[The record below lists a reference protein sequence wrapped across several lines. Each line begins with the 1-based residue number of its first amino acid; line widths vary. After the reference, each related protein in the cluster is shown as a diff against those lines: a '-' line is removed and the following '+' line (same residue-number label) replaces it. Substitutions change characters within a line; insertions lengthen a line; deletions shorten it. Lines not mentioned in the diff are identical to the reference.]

1 MPTRQKL
8 ILVTLISLFFVLEVN
23 VLAETEGNSVL
34 KENDYM
40 EAYTLEDQHGTL
52 RTLQKDTETIIL
64 SFDMKLSKTFHK
76 WLKDEESNYLINRN
90 TEYIIDITGMPSII
104 TWLFAGPKMRKYGFR
119 ILLIKEGDF
128 GDRIPKQE
136 GKFTMI
142 KLDEN
147 HKVID
152 ISFLDKIDAIRAYIE

>member
-1 MPTRQKL
+1 MKKL
-8 ILVTLISLFFVLEVN
+8 ILVTLISLVFVLEVS
-23 VLAETEGNSVL
+23 VLAETDGNSVL

-40 EAYTLEDQHGTL
+40 EVYALEDQHGTL
-52 RTLQKDTETIIL
+52 RTLQKDTEEVII

-76 WLKDEESNYLINRN
+76 WLKDKESNYLASRKA
-90 TEYIIDITGMPSII
+90 EYIIDITGMPSII

-119 ILLIKEGDF
+119 ILLIKEGNF
-128 GDRIPKQE
+128 GDNIPKQE

-147 HKVID
+147 HKVIE
-152 ISFLDKIDAIRAYIE
+152 ISFLNNMDAIAKSIE